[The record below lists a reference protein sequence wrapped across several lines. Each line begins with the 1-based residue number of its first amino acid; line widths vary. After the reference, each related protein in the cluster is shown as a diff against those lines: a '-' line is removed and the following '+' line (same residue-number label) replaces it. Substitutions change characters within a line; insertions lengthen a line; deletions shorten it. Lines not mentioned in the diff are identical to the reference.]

1 MTQPMSQAN
10 NATINLNMIALGQ
23 SHNNSG
29 TNYMLKIKME
39 HLRCLTSL
47 CYGLGYGLGYNAPFN
62 LNMIALGQ

>member
-1 MTQPMSQAN
+1 
-10 NATINLNMIALGQ
+10 MIALGQ
-23 SHNNSG
+23 SHNNLG
-29 TNYMLKIKME
+29 AIYMLKIKME